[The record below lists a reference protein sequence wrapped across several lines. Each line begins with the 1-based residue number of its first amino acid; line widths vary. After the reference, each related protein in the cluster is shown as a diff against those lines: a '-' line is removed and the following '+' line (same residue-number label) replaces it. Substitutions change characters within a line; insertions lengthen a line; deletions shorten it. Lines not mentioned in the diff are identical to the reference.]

1 MFSEAHLFHSSTLM
15 GRNEAL
21 CPRTKRAQV
30 KKLVLLSLSA
40 VSCCVLD
47 IVAVSHTG
55 LENCAPKSHF
65 GLKYGSLLLVS
76 IACDAM
82 HTQSRY
88 HIPSKCVWCLGEG
101 KL

>member
-1 MFSEAHLFHSSTLM
+1 MPQDQKGPSQEVGSSE
-15 GRNEAL
+15 
-21 CPRTKRAQV
+21 
-30 KKLVLLSLSA
+30 LV
-40 VSCCVLD
+40 CCVLQFVLD